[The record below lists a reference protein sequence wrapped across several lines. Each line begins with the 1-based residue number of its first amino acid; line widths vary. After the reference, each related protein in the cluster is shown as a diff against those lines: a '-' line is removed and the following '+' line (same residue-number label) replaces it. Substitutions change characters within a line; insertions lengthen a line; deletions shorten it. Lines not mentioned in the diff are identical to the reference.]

1 MKQYKKI
8 IKGETNFIKYQ
19 KIYRIQFGQRDN
31 NVILCHWPSDKNLHI
46 ILIMLQQIFIQQNIL
61 NSNLED
67 KDKNKKKE
75 VT

>member
-19 KIYRIQFGQRDN
+19 KIYRIQFAQRDN